1 MLKITGAD
9 SAFDNLKKIGGRHM
23 AMLIVDGAEMPC
35 PAVFT
40 WGLQDISAS
49 ESGRTDDTIM
59 HKNRVGQ
66 KRKIS
71 LQWNI
76 KDKATASK
84 ILKAFNPENISV
96 KYPDAMSGTD
106 ETRTFY
112 VGDRS
117 APVKYWWV
125 GKQLYESI
133 SFDIIEV

>member
-1 MLKITGAD
+1 
-9 SAFDNLKKIGGRHM
+9 M
-23 AMLIVDGAEMPC
+23 AMITVDGVSVPC
-35 PAVFT
+35 PSVFT

-76 KDKATASK
+76 KDRATTAQ
-84 ILKAFNPENISV
+84 ILQAFNPEYISV

-112 VGDRS
+112 VGDRT

-125 GKQLYESI
+125 EKQLYESI
-133 SFDIIEV
+133 RFDIIEV

>member
-1 MLKITGAD
+1 
-9 SAFDNLKKIGGRHM
+9 M
-23 AMLIVDGAEMPC
+23 AMIKVDGVEMPC
-35 PAVFT
+35 PSSFS

-66 KRKIS
+66 KRKIA
-71 LQWNI
+71 LQWNV
-76 KDKATASK
+76 KDRKTTAF
-84 ILKAFNPENISV
+84 ILQSFNPEYISV
-96 KYPDAMSGTD
+96 TYPDAMSGTD

-112 VGDRS
+112 VGDRT

-125 GKQLYESI
+125 GKQLYGSI

>member
-1 MLKITGAD
+1 
-9 SAFDNLKKIGGRHM
+9 M
-23 AMLIVDGAEMPC
+23 AMITVDGVSVPC
-35 PAVFT
+35 PSVFK

-49 ESGRTDDTIM
+49 ESGRTDDTKM
-59 HKNRVGQ
+59 HKIRVGQ

-117 APVKYWWV
+117 APMKYWWV

>member
-1 MLKITGAD
+1 
-9 SAFDNLKKIGGRHM
+9 M
-23 AMLIVDGAEMPC
+23 AMITVDGVSIPC
-35 PAVFT
+35 PSVFT

-71 LQWNI
+71 LQWNA
-76 KDKATASK
+76 KDRATTAQ
-84 ILKAFNPENISV
+84 ILQAFNPEYISV

-112 VGDRS
+112 VGDRT